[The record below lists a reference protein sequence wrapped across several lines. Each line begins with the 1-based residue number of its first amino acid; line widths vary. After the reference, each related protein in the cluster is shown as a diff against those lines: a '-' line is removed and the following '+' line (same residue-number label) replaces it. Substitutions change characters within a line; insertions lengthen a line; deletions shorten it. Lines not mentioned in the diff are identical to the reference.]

1 MTKDVTRTNAKT
13 LKTTTAKGIQTY
25 VTAKFTANPSNCT
38 FTLGSVSEVDPDAIT
53 TKMDPITGLQTA
65 YVNGLIVEPPYL
77 FNYDNTT
84 PSTRVNETPLI
95 L

>member
-1 MTKDVTRTNAKT
+1 MTKDVTRTNPT
-13 LKTTTAKGIQTY
+13 TRKTTTAKGIQTY
-25 VTAKFTANPSNCT
+25 ITAKFNTNPSNCT
-38 FTLGSVSEVDPDAIT
+38 FTLGSTSELDPETVT
-53 TKMDPITGLQTA
+53 TTMDPITGLQTA
-65 YVNGLIVEPPYL
+65 YVGGVVVDPPYL